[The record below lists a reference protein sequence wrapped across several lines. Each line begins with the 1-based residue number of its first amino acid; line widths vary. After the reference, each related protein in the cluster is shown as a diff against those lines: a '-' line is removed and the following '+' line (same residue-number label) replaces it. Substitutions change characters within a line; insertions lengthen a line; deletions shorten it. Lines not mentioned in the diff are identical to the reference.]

1 MRFQVQD
8 RSVLV
13 AGQESGDVAVREVRS
28 SKEFQAKDTL
38 STNDD
43 SSSLCS
49 VQAQHD
55 EQLTAVQAILRR
67 ACTVHLGPNQRL
79 FYMK

>member
-1 MRFQVQD
+1 MTGQV
-8 RSVLV
+8 
-13 AGQESGDVAVREVRS
+13 SGDVDVVRDSRELLT
-28 SKEFQAKDTL
+28 KDSL
-38 STNDD
+38 GVNDD

-49 VQAQHD
+49 VQTQRD
-55 EQLTAVQAILRR
+55 EQLSAVQALLRR